1 MCDPWPMS
9 TPTEPTQ
16 EQRYE
21 RIEKL
26 RDQFDEIRAELYEE
40 IRDAFPENRSGKP
53 KRGVLSEV
61 ARRARWSRE
70 YVAQI
75 REGKNK
81 D

>member
-1 MCDPWPMS
+1 MS

-16 EQRYE
+16 EARYE
-21 RIEKL
+21 RIEEL
-26 RDQFDEIRAELYEE
+26 RDQLDEIRHALYEE
-40 IRDAFPENRSGKP
+40 IRDAFPENRGGEP
-53 KRGVLSEV
+53 TRGVLAET

-75 REGKNK
+75 RDGKNK

>member
-1 MCDPWPMS
+1 MS
-9 TPTEPTQ
+9 TPNEPTQ
-16 EQRYE
+16 EQRHE

-26 RDQFDEIRAELYEE
+26 RDQFDEVREALYQE
-40 IRDAFPENRSGKP
+40 IRDAFPENRGGKP

-70 YVAQI
+70 YIAQI
-75 REGKNK
+75 RDGKNK

>member
-1 MCDPWPMS
+1 MS
-9 TPTEPTQ
+9 TPEPTQ

-26 RDQFDEIRAELYEE
+26 RDQFDEIRSDLYEE
-40 IRDAFPENRSGKP
+40 IRDAFPENRGDKA

-75 REGKNK
+75 RDGKNK